1 MKYRCFLC
9 ASSGHREPLW
19 KVPQST
25 LPGNPPC
32 GSVTLQGVH
41 GLENMG
47 KMVGTTDVQW
57 FSHISPITFGSL
69 SFVRVSAFFLWRDHR
84 FSINTPPLIDSPTSF
99 PMIFPWFSHDVP
111 MIFPWFP
118 HDFPMI
124 FPWFARTCGLSP
136 LSWRDEQ
143 QISWCGGRLGQLSW
157 RQIGKMVI
165 FDEGKWG
172 FNEISWD
179 IPKKNVVTLQ

>member
-47 KMVGTTDVQW
+47 KMEGTTDVQW

-111 MIFPWFP
+111 MIFPWFS

-124 FPWFARTCGLSP
+124 FPWFSHDLPGPAGWVHCREGTSSKSL
-136 LSWRDEQ
+136 DA
-143 QISWCGGRLGQLSW
+143 GGDLVNFLGDRLGKWWFLTRENGGSM
-157 RQIGKMVI
+157 RFHGIYPRKM
-165 FDEGKWG
+165 
-172 FNEISWD
+172 
-179 IPKKNVVTLQ
+179 

>member
-47 KMVGTTDVQW
+47 KMEGTTDVQW

-99 PMIFPWFSHDVP
+99 PMIFPWFSHDFP

-124 FPWFARTCGLSP
+124 CQDLRVESTVVKGRAANLLMRGETWSTFLATDWENGDF
-136 LSWRDEQ
+136 WR
-143 QISWCGGRLGQLSW
+143 
-157 RQIGKMVI
+157 GKMGVQ
-165 FDEGKWG
+165 
-172 FNEISWD
+172 WD
-179 IPKKNVVTLQ
+179 FMGYTQEKCSYPPVN

>member
-47 KMVGTTDVQW
+47 KMEGTTDVQW
-57 FSHISPITFGSL
+57 FSRISPITFGSL
-69 SFVRVSAFFLWRDHR
+69 WGFLHFFYEETIDFQSTLLHW
-84 FSINTPPLIDSPTSF
+84 SILRHL
-99 PMIFPWFSHDVP
+99 PWFSHDLPGPAGWV
-111 MIFPWFP
+111 
-118 HDFPMI
+118 HSREGTSSKSLD
-124 FPWFARTCGLSP
+124 A
-136 LSWRDEQ
+136 
-143 QISWCGGRLGQLSW
+143 GGDLVNFLGDRLGKGW
-157 RQIGKMVI
+157 
-165 FDEGKWG
+165 FNEGKWG
-172 FNEISWD
+172 FNGI
-179 IPKKNVVTLQ
+179 